1 MDFTLLTR
9 ENTPIVYSPVIP
21 PTLARFSVPGAR
33 ELYATGDFGTLLFYE
48 QAGPDFSLWYK
59 CYFMKQSTYLSA
71 AGNAPL
77 FQLYFAV
84 NRTLRFQQH
93 GMGKTRLPEGQF
105 NILYAPA
112 VQHQTWFDK
121 GKKYLVYDIHF
132 PRSYLEKLMP
142 YFSQLPE
149 FLIKAELGFPCQL
162 SAVHAHITPDMMTTL
177 HNMHYCNYTGDV
189 KSAYL
194 QALLSRLLL
203 QAVTRLT
210 LAKIPV
216 NEIRLQPYEL
226 TKLREAWEYLLR
238 HIDHPGTVI
247 DLSHAIGLNDF
258 KLKKGFKQL
267 YGITIFEFLL
277 EARMEKARR
286 LLLETDMTVHA
297 VAISVG
303 YKNISSFTVAFKK
316 KFGVLPSEVQGN
328 DQGLLPGL

>member
-9 ENTPIVYSPVIP
+9 ENTAIAYSPVIP
-21 PTLARFSVPGAR
+21 PSLARFRVPGAR
-33 ELYATGDFGTLLFYE
+33 ELYAAGDFGTLLFYE
-48 QAGPDFSLWYK
+48 QSGPDFSLWYK

-71 AGNAPL
+71 TAHGPL
-77 FQLYFAV
+77 FQLCVAV
-84 NRTLRFQQH
+84 NRTLRFQQQ
-93 GMGKTRLPEGQF
+93 GMGKIKLPEGQF
-105 NILYAPA
+105 NILYAPV
-112 VQHQTWFDK
+112 VQNQTWFDK
-121 GKKYLVYDIHF
+121 SKKYIIYDIHF
-132 PRSYLEKLMP
+132 PRSYLEKLTP
-142 YFSQLPE
+142 HFSQASE
-149 FLIKAELGFPCQL
+149 FLMKAELGFPCLL
-162 SAVHAHITPDMMTTL
+162 SPVHAHITPDIMATL
-177 HNMHYCNYTGDV
+177 HDMHYCNYTGDV
-189 KSAYL
+189 KQAYL

-203 QAVTRLT
+203 QALTRLSFV
-210 LAKIPV
+210 KIPA

-226 TKLREAWEYLLR
+226 AKLREAWEYLLH
-238 HIDHPGTVI
+238 HIEHPGTVI

-316 KFGVLPSEVQGN
+316 KFGILPSEIR
-328 DQGLLPGL
+328 DHHTGLLPG